1 MTVSDQIIED
11 CMANV
16 SMLGKPYTPGSRIAI
31 DFIGDE
37 RKTVMYEV
45 TEKLKNQK
53 YYLYE
58 ELWYEDLTTCLY
70 EYNRTEFCPRG
81 PQGVDGISSETDI

>member
-1 MTVSDQIIED
+1 MADVST
-11 CMANV
+11 
-16 SMLGKPYTPGSRIAI
+16 LGKPFTPGSRIAI
-31 DFIGDE
+31 DFTSDE

-58 ELWYEDLTTCLY
+58 ELEYEDYTTRLY
-70 EYNRTEFCPRG
+70 EYNRTEFCP
-81 PQGVDGISSETDI
+81 QGELPGCYRL